1 MCEIQPPTWYLKN
14 KIVISWQE
22 PGYIEIDTVGK
33 LTRRSQL
40 GSLALCSVNNDFAW
54 LCNSWDHLQHCAC
67 PSWGTLL
74 VMSYPVHHAC
84 MSSTMKA
91 LAAAALE
98 LHWSDTMVMLCEV
111 MLWRLPQL
119 LRQPRKK
126 LCYGCHASQERINIC
141 AVPMASRV
149 FFQPLSSSLA

>member
-1 MCEIQPPTWYLKN
+1 MCEIQPPTWYLRN
-14 KIVISWQE
+14 RVVISWQE

-98 LHWSDTMVMLCEV
+98 LHWSDTMVMLCAQFAGRFFTIWATGKPPTGDDDVQMARLLLGLMEV
-111 MLWRLPQL
+111 VGNISYQVHTL
-119 LRQPRKK
+119 L
-126 LCYGCHASQERINIC
+126 
-141 AVPMASRV
+141 
-149 FFQPLSSSLA
+149 

>member
-1 MCEIQPPTWYLKN
+1 MCEIQPPTWYLRN
-14 KIVISWQE
+14 RVVISWQE

-98 LHWSDTMVMLCEV
+98 LHWSNITIMLYEV
-111 MLWRLPQL
+111 MFWLHIARLW
-119 LRQPRKK
+119 
-126 LCYGCHASQERINIC
+126 LCYGFCYGGCVSQQKSC
-141 AVPMASRV
+141 VMATMPARRE
-149 FFQPLSSSLA
+149 